1 MGKQRLEQPLN
12 KVSKL
17 KVGMSMIEPI
27 WRGEHGEV
35 NRYERILGL
44 MLRHENTSEEVV
56 PIAPADLL
64 CGTQPTSAGSHLGIR
79 PLSTNKGQ
87 GLYTPQTL
95 REEIILPDHE
105 WQEID
110 SRARTRSTGR

>member
-1 MGKQRLEQPLN
+1 MNEETRTPHWIIEKQCGMGKRLEQPLN

-27 WRGEHGEV
+27 WRGEHGEMS
-35 NRYERILGL
+35 RYERVLGL

-79 PLSTNKGQ
+79 PLSTNKVRV
-87 GLYTPQTL
+87 YIAPNTE
-95 REEIILPDHE
+95 RRDH
-105 WQEID
+105 
-110 SRARTRSTGR
+110 SAGS